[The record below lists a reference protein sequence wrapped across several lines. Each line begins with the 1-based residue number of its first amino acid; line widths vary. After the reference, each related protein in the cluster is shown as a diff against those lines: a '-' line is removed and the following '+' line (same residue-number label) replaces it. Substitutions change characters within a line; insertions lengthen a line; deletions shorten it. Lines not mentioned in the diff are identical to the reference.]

1 MIINICLIGIMRL
14 INLNC
19 SITHDVVIF
28 FLSWGALI
36 YMRFLFLFFLVDF
49 LLHVFN
55 SFMVEFILDFMSFK
69 IVVVVNHESVKF
81 LNTLSEVIDWYFAI
95 LVVIESEPAVLHDYF
110 HVFVVHSDVVSY
122 LLLVFLEDLYEHWDQ
137 ISGLVINDIELVLDW
152 WVDFVVH
159 EAIELLTVFYNLFR
173 TFLIV
178 DVLVSVLI
186 RSGWLNLL
194 NSSLSKEKTDVNQFE
209 A

>member
-14 INLNC
+14 INLNW

-28 FLSWGALI
+28 FLSRGALI
-36 YMRFLFLFFLVDF
+36 YMRFLFLFFLVNF

-69 IVVVVNHESVKF
+69 IVVVVDHESVEF
-81 LNTLSEVIDWYFAI
+81 LYALSEVIDWYFAI
-95 LVVIESEPAVLHDYF
+95 LVVIKSEPAVLHDYF
-110 HVFVVHSDVVSY
+110 DIFVVLSDVVSNF
-122 LLLVFLEDLYEHWDQ
+122 FLMFLKNFHEHWDQ
-137 ISGLVINDIELVLDW
+137 VSGFVIDDIELVLDW

-159 EAIELLTVFYNLFR
+159 EAIELLTVFYDLFR
-173 TFLIV
+173 TFLVV
-178 DVLVSVLI
+178 DVLVSILVW
-186 RSGWLNLL
+186 SGLL
-194 NSSLSKEKTDVNQFE
+194 NFLDSSLAKEETDVDQLK